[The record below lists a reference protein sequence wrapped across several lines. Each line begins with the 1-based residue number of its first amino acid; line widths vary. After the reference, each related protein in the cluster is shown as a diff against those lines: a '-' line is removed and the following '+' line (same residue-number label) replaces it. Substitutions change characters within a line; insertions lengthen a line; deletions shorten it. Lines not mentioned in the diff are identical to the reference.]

1 MAGLRDVALEELR
14 MPKPLAEAESS
25 ESGDESFA
33 PSAALFASPA
43 RIAPAAA
50 ALRADAA
57 LPPAHDS
64 TELAAAEV
72 RDDSSTEDA
81 ADDDAPSILRRL

>member
-1 MAGLRDVALEELR
+1 MRDVALEELR
-14 MPKPLAEAESS
+14 MPEPLAEAESS
-25 ESGDESFA
+25 ESGDEAFA
-33 PSAALFASPA
+33 PSAALLFASPA

-81 ADDDAPSILRRL
+81 AADDDAPCGNV

>member
-14 MPKPLAEAESS
+14 MPEPLAEAESS
-25 ESGDESFA
+25 ESGDEAFA
-33 PSAALFASPA
+33 PSALFASPA
-43 RIAPAAA
+43 RVAPAAA

>member
-14 MPKPLAEAESS
+14 MPEPLAEAESS
-25 ESGDESFA
+25 ESGDEAFA

-43 RIAPAAA
+43 LA

-72 RDDSSTEDA
+72 RDDSSTDA